1 MLVMHR
7 RQGGSGGCFCCI
19 APALTILHNWACQEV
34 SVPPRTVR
42 MAPAHV
48 RELRRL
54 RGYPTQIAL
63 ADASGV
69 DQSTVSRM
77 ERLAGPYDLEKVRKI
92 AEALE
97 VEDLRILGVPEED
110 GDALEGAA
118 WGGARLARVRRR
130 HGNPG
135 RHG

>member
-1 MLVMHR
+1 M
-7 RQGGSGGCFCCI
+7 
-19 APALTILHNWACQEV
+19 
-34 SVPPRTVR
+34 PPRTVR
-42 MAPAHV
+42 IAPAHV

-110 GDALEGAA
+110 VVALEAA
-118 WGGARLARVRRR
+118 ASLRARLARLVGLHGDPVPERRPTR
-130 HGNPG
+130 GPRKRPVVADLAHGVA
-135 RHG
+135 